1 MDIRASSAVSDLT
14 ASPRGCTVRYL
25 HEPPGT
31 RDTESGSPQKRAPS
45 MQFPVIR
52 AFLALT
58 LALLTTFVASPLTH
72 DRTLAL
78 NDCLA
83 SDQYIAHELV
93 VGFNPGQSVLELSD
107 QERAGAIVSSFSQA
121 GATRFSSP
129 LLMPTGNVF

>member
-1 MDIRASSAVSDLT
+1 
-14 ASPRGCTVRYL
+14 
-25 HEPPGT
+25 
-31 RDTESGSPQKRAPS
+31 

-52 AFLALT
+52 AFLVLT

-78 NDCLA
+78 NDCPA

-129 LLMPTGNVF
+129 LLMPTGNVFLVRFAASSDLCTLMATLPGSIPEIAYVEPNFVGMPVP